1 MEKIKVL
8 LVDDTPS
15 VRRFIRLGIEKSF
28 PNVDIDEAANGLAAK
43 TKLENHHY
51 SLVLCDWEMPE
62 MNGEELLKW
71 LKQHPTLH
79 STPFIMV
86 TAKSEKDDVMK
97 AIQEGVTGYIV
108 KPFTIESLVQK
119 ITSVVDR
126 FDRRQ
131 YERVSA
137 TGPIVIEFGSNR
149 MDGKLIDVSQG
160 GLLSIFESRYIFPK
174 VLESVTVHID
184 PSGKNG
190 VKAIDSFVLRLQAA
204 DAFQESEFIKLAV
217 KFMDLDDQKQTA
229 ITNYIKSLKNGG

>member
-28 PNVDIDEAANGLAAK
+28 PNVDIDEAANGIAAK
-43 TKLENHHY
+43 AMLENHHY
-51 SLVLCDWEMPE
+51 SLVLCDWEMPG

-71 LKQHPTLH
+71 LKQHPTLR

-108 KPFTIESLVQK
+108 KPFTIDSLVQK
-119 ITSVVDR
+119 MTTVVDR

-131 YERVSA
+131 YERVNA
-137 TGPIVIEFGSNR
+137 TGPVSIEFGGNR
-149 MDGKLIDVSQG
+149 IDGKLIDVSQG
-160 GLLSIFESRYIFPK
+160 GLLAIFDSKYKFPK
-174 VLESVTVHID
+174 ILESVTTHIE
-184 PSGKNG
+184 PENKNMI
-190 VKAIDSFVLRLQAA
+190 KDIDAFVLRLQAA

-217 KFMDLDDQKQTA
+217 KFIDLEDSKQSA
-229 ITNYIKSLKNGG
+229 INGYIKSLKNGG